1 MTKWKLVP
9 VEPTDEMVWKAE
21 EDSPEFHHGDPW
33 YGSEPPSE
41 GQINAIYSA
50 MLEAAP
56 NPPAFDHDAMDV
68 FAANRFHV
76 KPCDKRLFGW
86 QVTAGDGE
94 QTLYVGRKP
103 DCENVARKLAG
114 AFLDGAFYYSGLAN
128 APQPPAL
135 SDERILH
142 HLDAILKASGS
153 GLKNYS
159 MHKTIEEMKQA
170 LRAIERE
177 ILGGGE

>member
-9 VEPTDEMVWKAE
+9 VEPTPEMLVAAM
-21 EDSPEFHHGDPW
+21 DLHVINR
-33 YGSEPPSE
+33 PSS
-41 GQINAIYSA
+41 GYVHRIYKA

-56 NPPAFDHDAMDV
+56 
-68 FAANRFHV
+68 
-76 KPCDKRLFGW
+76 
-86 QVTAGDGE
+86 
-94 QTLYVGRKP
+94 
-103 DCENVARKLAG
+103 
-114 AFLDGAFYYSGLAN
+114 
-128 APQPPAL
+128 QPPAL
-135 SDERILH
+135 TDERILH

>member
-9 VEPTDEMVWKAE
+9 VEPTPEMVWKAE
-21 EDSPEFHHGDPW
+21 EDSPEFNHGDPW

-41 GQINAIYSA
+41 GQIRAIYTA
-50 MLEAAP
+50 MLEAA
-56 NPPAFDHDAMDV
+56 
-68 FAANRFHV
+68 
-76 KPCDKRLFGW
+76 
-86 QVTAGDGE
+86 Q
-94 QTLYVGRKP
+94 
-103 DCENVARKLAG
+103 
-114 AFLDGAFYYSGLAN
+114 
-128 APQPPAL
+128 QPPKL

-170 LRAIERE
+170 FRAIERE
-177 ILGGGE
+177 ILGGSEK

>member
-1 MTKWKLVP
+1 MKWKLVP
-9 VEPTDEMVWKAE
+9 VEPAPEMVWKAE
-21 EDSPEFHHGDPW
+21 EDSPPFYHGDPW

-41 GQINAIYSA
+41 GQINAIYKA

-56 NPPAFDHDAMDV
+56 
-68 FAANRFHV
+68 
-76 KPCDKRLFGW
+76 K
-86 QVTAGDGE
+86 
-94 QTLYVGRKP
+94 
-103 DCENVARKLAG
+103 
-114 AFLDGAFYYSGLAN
+114 
-128 APQPPAL
+128 PPAL

-159 MHKTIEEMKQA
+159 MHKPIEEMKQA